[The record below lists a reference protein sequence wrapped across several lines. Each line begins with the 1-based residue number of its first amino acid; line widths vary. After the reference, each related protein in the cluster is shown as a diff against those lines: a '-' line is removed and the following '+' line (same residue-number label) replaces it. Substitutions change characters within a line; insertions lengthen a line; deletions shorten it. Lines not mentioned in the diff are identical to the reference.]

1 MNVTEAELD
10 AELERFGE
18 HRIRIVSEL
27 AQQGTAD
34 GIGTALVLAL
44 GSRETHLTNI
54 VGDDGHGRGWL
65 QIDDRLHASWL
76 NAHAGCKDG
85 TWVARYLTALPPGRV
100 PTLTAS
106 ITRAIDI
113 LDGNLAF
120 AEMRRVPQD
129 QRLRFAIAAYNC
141 GPGNAMKGLVN
152 GGVDSRTAGHDYSAD
167 VLARQEAVARFLA
180 RHNVPA

>member
-27 AQQGTAD
+27 AQHGTGE

-65 QIDDRLHASWL
+65 QIDDRLHGSWL

-85 TWVARYLTALPPGRV
+85 TWVARYLSALPPGRV

-106 ITRAIDI
+106 IMRAIDI
-113 LDGNLAF
+113 LNGNLAF
-120 AEMRRVPQD
+120 AEMRKVPEGQRV
-129 QRLRFAIAAYNC
+129 RFAVAAYSC
-141 GPGNAMKGLVN
+141 GPGNAMKGLAN
-152 GGVDSRTAGHDYSAD
+152 GGVDSLTAGRDYSAD
-167 VLARQEAVARFLA
+167 VLARQEAVGRFLA
-180 RHNVPA
+180 RIKLAA

>member
-27 AQQGTAD
+27 AQQGTKD
-34 GIGTALVLAL
+34 CVGTALVLAL

-76 NAHAGCKDG
+76 NAHAGCRDG
-85 TWVARYLTALPPGRV
+85 TWVARYLSALPPGRV
-100 PTLTAS
+100 PTLAAS
-106 ITRAIDI
+106 IMRAIEI

-120 AEMRRVPQD
+120 AEMRRVPED
-129 QRLRFAIAAYNC
+129 QRVRFAVAAYNC
-141 GPGNAMKGLVN
+141 GPRGAIKGLAN
-152 GGVDSRTAGHDYSAD
+152 GGVDSLTAGHDYSAD

-180 RHNVPA
+180 RNSMPA